1 MTVGKIRLPHNPWAS
16 AALLALLFAVVTMTT
31 GLGLLGTPTRDGVI
45 FQAGMLAVEVIFG
58 CVFVALWALDD
69 LRAARARRAEQGQRS

>member
-1 MTVGKIRLPHNPWAS
+1 MAVGRIRLPRNPWAS
-16 AALLALLFAVVTMTT
+16 AALLAFLFAVITMATV
-31 GLGLLGTPTRDGVI
+31 LGLFGAPTRDDVI